1 MLLGSDYLGRD
12 VLSRF
17 LWGGRT
23 LLGVACLATLMT
35 YVAGVSVGL
44 LAAFR
49 RGLPDSAIMA
59 CLDVFLAFP
68 PLLFVLIILTTGTH
82 SVWLV
87 APAVAVIF
95 APRLARIVRGAAL
108 EISLRE
114 FVEAAVARG
123 EKMRWILFQE
133 VLPSL
138 WPTLLADLG
147 IRFTAS
153 IIVIASVGFLGFG
166 QQPPAADWGLMI
178 GENRSGLLI
187 QPWAAVAPV
196 VAIAVLTVG
205 INLVGDGVVKALGR
219 SQAVEE
225 SRRDAR

>member
-1 MLLGSDYLGRD
+1 
-12 VLSRF
+12 
-17 LWGGRT
+17 
-23 LLGVACLATLMT
+23 MT
-35 YVAGVSVGL
+35 YLVGVSVGL

-49 RGLPDSAIMA
+49 RGLVDAAIMA
-59 CLDVFLAFP
+59 VLDVLLAFP

-108 EISLRE
+108 EIALRE

-123 EKMRWILFQE
+123 EKIGWVLFQE

-178 GENRSGLLI
+178 GENRSGLVV
-187 QPWAAVAPV
+187 QPWAVVAPV
-196 VAIAVLTVG
+196 VAIALLTVG
-205 INLVGDGVVKALGR
+205 INLVGDGVVKVLGR
-219 SQAVEE
+219 SQVAEE